1 MRTEGILELA
11 VMSNVLNPETES
23 ITLNTEMETPTLEP
37 ATEPEQ
43 PSFESTSNPETAATP
58 EATAPA
64 ALDADATTEPVA
76 TATPE
81 APAET
86 AETQVE
92 PSLAAQAVP
101 EQTAAEQTAA
111 EQTAAEQAFA
121 EQAAAEHEVAEN
133 AIAEQ
138 AVAEE
143 AVAEETAESA
153 FAEEASEPEAH
164 TAPTAHP
171 EAHRHA
177 GGEHGESME
186 DFSAALEAFEREQ
199 AAEAAAV
206 EAYGDKVVQGT
217 VIKLTDKHL
226 VVDVGLKS
234 EGQVP
239 LEQVVD
245 HTGAAKFK
253 PGDVIDV
260 VIERE
265 EPEGGYLVS
274 YEKAQRLRV
283 WDTIEKAANDKTPVV
298 GTVVSRVKGGL
309 TVDIGMKAF
318 LPGSQLEIRPV
329 RNLDGYLGQQIEVR
343 VIKLNKKRGNVVVS
357 RKEILEEEQNSK
369 RSHTLEQ
376 LGEGA
381 VLTGT
386 VKNLTDYGAF
396 VDLGGIDGLLHIT
409 DMSWGRL
416 THPRDLVNVGDEI
429 QVKVL
434 KFDKDK
440 QRVSLGFKQLT
451 PDPWLDAAQRY
462 PVSARVKGRVISV
475 TDYGAFVEL
484 EQGIEGLVH
493 VSEMTWSKRM
503 KHPSKLVN
511 VGDTIETEV
520 LAVNPTERRISLGM
534 KQLEANPWES
544 LVEKYPVGCTV
555 EGRVRNLT
563 DFGAFIEI
571 EDGIDGL
578 VHVSN
583 LSWTKRVKHPSEV
596 LKKGDRVK
604 AIVLAIEPDKRRLS
618 LGVKQLQPD
627 VWESFFSQHKVGD
640 VLHGKVLRVAS
651 FGAFVEIADGIEGL
665 CHNSEAVDANGQ
677 PLTLEP
683 GQEHDFKIIKMN
695 QEEKKVGLSIKA
707 VGEEASRTEVE
718 AYKHPVSSTGGST
731 IGELMSWKRAG
742 SDNN

>member
-1 MRTEGILELA
+1 MA
-11 VMSNVLNPETES
+11 NVLNPEPES
-23 ITLNTEMETPTLEP
+23 ITLNTELETPTLEP
-37 ATEPEQ
+37 ATELDSLPRIDQ
-43 PSFESTSNPETAATP
+43 PLRESTSNTEAAEAVTAVEPT
-58 EATAPA
+58 
-64 ALDADATTEPVA
+64 ALDADALTEPVA
-76 TATPE
+76 EAALVEHATAEAAPAAPQAEATPAE
-81 APAET
+81 LRELAVPAEGPPV
-86 AETQVE
+86 AEPAEAAEELTIQ
-92 PSLAAQAVP
+92 AQA
-101 EQTAAEQTAA
+101 
-111 EQTAAEQAFA
+111 
-121 EQAAAEHEVAEN
+121 
-133 AIAEQ
+133 
-138 AVAEE
+138 
-143 AVAEETAESA
+143 
-153 FAEEASEPEAH
+153 EPAHEAH
-164 TAPTAHP
+164 GL
-171 EAHRHA
+171 ES
-177 GGEHGESME
+177 HGLESMD
-186 DFSAALEAFEREQ
+186 DFSAALAAFEREQ

-206 EAYGDKVVQGT
+206 EAYGDKVVSGT
-217 VIKLTDKHL
+217 VLKATDKHL

-234 EGQVP
+234 EGLVP
-239 LEQVVD
+239 IEQVLD
-245 HTGAAKFK
+245 HTGAVRFN

-274 YEKAQRLRV
+274 FEKAQRFRV
-283 WDTIEKAANDKTPVV
+283 WDVIEKAANDKTPVM
-298 GTVVSRVKGGL
+298 GTVISRVKGGL
-309 TVDIGMKAF
+309 TVDIGLKAF

-357 RKEILEEEQNSK
+357 RKEILEEEQTAK
-369 RSHTLEQ
+369 RSTTLEQ

-451 PDPWLDAAQRY
+451 PDPWLDATERY
-462 PVSARVKGRVISV
+462 PVGAHVKGRVLSV

-493 VSEMTWSKRM
+493 LSEMTWSKRL
-503 KHPSKLVN
+503 KHPSKLVKP
-511 VGDTIETEV
+511 GDEVETVV
-520 LAVNPTERRISLGM
+520 LSVNPADRRISLGM
-534 KQLEANPWES
+534 KQLLDNPWEN
-544 LVEKYPVGCTV
+544 LTERYPAGTVV

-596 LKKGDRVK
+596 VKKGEKVK
-604 AIVLAIEPDKRRLS
+604 AVVLGVEPQNRRLS
-618 LGVKQLQPD
+618 LGIKQLQPD
-627 VWESFFSQHKVGD
+627 VWESFFATHRVGD
-640 VLHGKVLRVAS
+640 IVHGKVLRTAQ
-651 FGAFVEIADGIEGL
+651 FGAFVEIAEGVEGL
-665 CHNSEAVDANGQ
+665 CHISEAGDEAGGASK
-677 PLTLEP
+677 LET
-683 GQEHDFKIIKMN
+683 GLEHDFKIIKIN
-695 QEEKKVGLSIKA
+695 VEEKKVGLSLRA
-707 VGEEASRTEVE
+707 VSGHEASREHVE
-718 AYKHPVSSTGGST
+718 KYKAESQGHGDRGGSHKAPVSSST
-731 IGELMSWKRAG
+731 TTLGDLINWKSERE
-742 SDNN
+742 S

>member
-1 MRTEGILELA
+1 MP
-11 VMSNVLNPETES
+11 NVLNPEPES
-23 ITLNTEMETPTLEP
+23 ITLNTELETPTLEP
-37 ATEPEQ
+37 ATEQEQ
-43 PSFESTSNPETAATP
+43 PSYESTSNPETA
-58 EATAPA
+58 EAVNLS
-64 ALDADATTEPVA
+64 ALDADAPTEPVA
-76 TATPE
+76 EAAPVEVATQVDPTAEAAPLAPVVATEVTAQSEPAAEAQSHE
-81 APAET
+81 APSHET
-86 AETQVE
+86 
-92 PSLAAQAVP
+92 
-101 EQTAAEQTAA
+101 
-111 EQTAAEQAFA
+111 
-121 EQAAAEHEVAEN
+121 H
-133 AIAEQ
+133 
-138 AVAEE
+138 
-143 AVAEETAESA
+143 
-153 FAEEASEPEAH
+153 
-164 TAPTAHP
+164 
-171 EAHRHA
+171 
-177 GGEHGESME
+177 GGETMD
-186 DFSAALEAFEREQ
+186 DFSAALAAFEREQ

-206 EAYGDKVVQGT
+206 EAYGDKIVSGT
-217 VIKLTDKHL
+217 VLKQTEKHL

-234 EGQVP
+234 EGLVP

-245 HTGAAKFK
+245 HTGAVKFQ

-274 YEKAQRLRV
+274 YERAQRLRV
-283 WDTIEKAANDKTPVV
+283 WDVIEKAANDKTPVI

-309 TVDIGMKAF
+309 TVDIGLKAF

-357 RKEILEEEQNSK
+357 RKEILEEEQNAK
-369 RSHTLEQ
+369 RSGTLEQ

-451 PDPWLDAAQRY
+451 PDPWLDATERY
-462 PVSARVKGRVISV
+462 PVGARVHGRVLSV

-493 VSEMTWSKRM
+493 LSEMTWSKRL
-503 KHPSKLVN
+503 KHPSKLVKP
-511 VGDTIETEV
+511 GDEVETVV
-520 LAVNPTERRISLGM
+520 LSVNPADRRISLGM
-534 KQLEANPWES
+534 KQLLDNPWEN
-544 LVEKYPVGCTV
+544 LTERYPAGTVV

-583 LSWTKRVKHPSEV
+583 LSWTKRVKHPSEIV
-596 LKKGDRVK
+596 KKGEKVK
-604 AIVLAIEPDKRRLS
+604 AVVLGVEPQNRRLS
-618 LGVKQLQPD
+618 LGIKQLQPD
-627 VWESFFSQHKVGD
+627 VWESFFAAHRVGD
-640 VLHGKVLRVAS
+640 VVHGKVLRTAQ
-651 FGAFVEIADGIEGL
+651 FGAFVEIAEGVEGL
-665 CHNSEAVDANGQ
+665 CHISEAGDEGGG
-677 PLTLEP
+677 PSKLET
-683 GQEHDFKIIKMN
+683 GLEHDFKIIKIN
-695 QEEKKVGLSIKA
+695 VEEKKVGLSLRA
-707 VGEEASRTEVE
+707 VSGHEASRAEVQD
-718 AYKHPVSSTGGST
+718 YKAESRGDRGGSHKAPVSSST
-731 IGELMSWKRAG
+731 TTLGDLINWKSERE
-742 SDNN
+742 S

>member
-1 MRTEGILELA
+1 MA
-11 VMSNVLNPETES
+11 NVLNPETES
-23 ITLNTEMETPTLEP
+23 ITLNTELETPTLEP
-37 ATEPEQ
+37 AAELEQ
-43 PSFESTSNPETAATP
+43 PPYESTSNLTSDLESNTA
-58 EATAPA
+58 
-64 ALDADATTEPVA
+64 
-76 TATPE
+76 
-81 APAET
+81 
-86 AETQVE
+86 VE
-92 PSLAAQAVP
+92 V
-101 EQTAAEQTAA
+101 
-111 EQTAAEQAFA
+111 
-121 EQAAAEHEVAEN
+121 
-133 AIAEQ
+133 
-138 AVAEE
+138 
-143 AVAEETAESA
+143 
-153 FAEEASEPEAH
+153 SEPEAETPADEPVAETASEPVAEAEPQSAPAAFQPIAAAAAPRR
-164 TAPTAHP
+164 TAPS
-171 EAHRHA
+171 EHA
-177 GGEHGESME
+177 GSPSEPAD

-217 VIKLTDKHL
+217 VIKQTEKHL

-234 EGQVP
+234 EGLVP

-245 HTGAAKFK
+245 HTGAVRFH
-253 PGDVIDV
+253 PGEVIDV

-274 YEKAQRLRV
+274 YERAARLRV
-283 WDTIEKAANDKTPVV
+283 WDTIEKAANDKTPVK

-309 TVDIGMKAF
+309 TVDIGLKAF

-329 RNLDGYLGQQIEVR
+329 RNLDGYLGQQIDVR

-357 RKEILEEEQNSK
+357 RKELLEEELNSK
-369 RSHTLEQ
+369 RSTTMEHLF
-376 LGEGA
+376 EGA

-451 PDPWLDAAQRY
+451 PDPWLDASERY
-462 PVSARVKGRVISV
+462 PVGARVHGRVLSV

-493 VSEMTWSKRM
+493 LSEMTWSKRL
-503 KHPSKLVN
+503 KHPSKLVKP
-511 VGDTIETEV
+511 GDEV
-520 LAVNPTERRISLGM
+520 DIVILSVNPADRRISLGM
-534 KQLEANPWES
+534 KQLMENPWEN
-544 LVEKYPVGCTV
+544 LTERYPIGTIV

-583 LSWTKRVKHPSEV
+583 LTWTKRVKHPSEV
-596 LKKGDRVK
+596 VKKGEKVK
-604 AIVLAIEPDKRRLS
+604 AVVLGVEPQNRRLS
-618 LGVKQLQPD
+618 LGIKQLQPD
-627 VWESFFSQHKVGD
+627 VWESFFAAHRVGD
-640 VLHGKVLRVAS
+640 VVHGKVLRTAQ
-651 FGAFVEIADGIEGL
+651 FGAFVEIAEGVEGL
-665 CHNSEAVDANGQ
+665 CHISEAGDEPGGQ
-677 PLTLEP
+677 SKLEV
-683 GQEHDFKIIKMN
+683 GQEHDFKIIKIN
-695 QEEKKVGLSIKA
+695 VEEKKVGLSLRA
-707 VGEEASRTEVE
+707 VSGQEASRAVVE
-718 AYKHPVSSTGGST
+718 NYKADTRKHPVSSST
-731 IGELMSWKRAG
+731 TTLGDLVNWKNER
-742 SDNN
+742 